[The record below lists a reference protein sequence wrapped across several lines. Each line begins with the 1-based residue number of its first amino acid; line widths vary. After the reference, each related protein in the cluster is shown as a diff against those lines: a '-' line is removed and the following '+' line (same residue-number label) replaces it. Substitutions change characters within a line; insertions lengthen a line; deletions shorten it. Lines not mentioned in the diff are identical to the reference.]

1 MAKQQFDLQSSCQHS
16 IDEIGKQD
24 EKLVNNSVF
33 LPRASHASEMA
44 VQGAKPSLKQL
55 LKSKQL
61 QTRAFTLRSY
71 TDQSKDV
78 LSVN

>member
-16 IDEIGKQD
+16 MDEIGKQD

-33 LPRASHASEMA
+33 LPRVSHVSEMA
-44 VQGAKPSLKQL
+44 VKGAKPSLKQL